1 MRNNRVYLPVGAVD
15 KREDFELYYADGDV
29 FVTVKSDWK
38 SEGSKVAIYNRF
50 GGQMARISTDPKQVV
65 YHVGVER
72 YEYELHTYT
81 VFEHYFFKGM
91 LWDIRGSIS
100 DPPLDFRNE
109 GTGKLDV
116 RISRVRFRDKGQCY
130 EIKVKDLSKLRI
142 AACAVI
148 AMKIKESWL
157 GKSEGEPVEKKG
169 LEKWKDRIFSN
180 KGITY
185 EEILAMK
192 EAAREAAEE
201 VATKALKK

>member
-91 LWDIRGSIS
+91 LWDIRGSIG

-130 EIKVKDLSKLRI
+130 EIKVKDLSKLRT
-142 AACAVI
+142 AACCVI
-148 AMKIKESWL
+148 AMAIKESWK
-157 GKSEGEPVEKKG
+157 GKSEGEPDDVKAMPALKR
-169 LEKWKDRIFSN
+169 LKRRISLTE

-185 EEILAMK
+185 EEILARK
-192 EAAREAAEE
+192 AARLHEDE
-201 VATKALKK
+201 

>member
-1 MRNNRVYLPVGAVD
+1 MRNNRVYMPIDAVD

-29 FVTVKSDWK
+29 FLTVKSDWTK
-38 SEGSKVAIYNRF
+38 EGDKVSILNRF
-50 GGQMARISTDPKQVV
+50 GGELGRIKTDPQQVV
-65 YHVGVER
+65 YYVGVER

-91 LWDIRGSIS
+91 LWDIRGSIG

-130 EIKVKDLSKLRI
+130 EIKVKDLSKLRT
-142 AACAVI
+142 AACCVI
-148 AMKIKESWL
+148 AMAIKESFK
-157 GKSEGEPVEKKG
+157 GKSEGEPEDVKAMSALKRF
-169 LEKWKDRIFSN
+169 KRRISLSE

-185 EEILAMK
+185 DEILARK
-192 EAAREAAEE
+192 AAESE
-201 VATKALKK
+201 EE

>member
-1 MRNNRVYLPVGAVD
+1 MRNNRVYMPVGAID

-38 SEGSKVAIYNRF
+38 AEGSKVDIYNRF
-50 GGQMARISTDPKQVV
+50 GGQMARIRFDPKQVV

-81 VFEHYFFKGM
+81 IFEHYFFKGM
-91 LWDIRGSIS
+91 LWDIRGSIT

-116 RISRVRFRDKGQCY
+116 RISRVSFRDKGQCY
-130 EIKVKDLSKLRI
+130 EIKVKDLSKLRT
-142 AACAVI
+142 AACCVI
-148 AMKIKESWL
+148 AMAVKESWK
-157 GKSEGEPVEKKG
+157 GKSEGEPDDVKAMPALKR
-169 LEKWKDRIFSN
+169 LKRRISLTE

-185 EEILAMK
+185 DEILARK
-192 EAAREAAEE
+192 NRSKDSE
-201 VATKALKK
+201 